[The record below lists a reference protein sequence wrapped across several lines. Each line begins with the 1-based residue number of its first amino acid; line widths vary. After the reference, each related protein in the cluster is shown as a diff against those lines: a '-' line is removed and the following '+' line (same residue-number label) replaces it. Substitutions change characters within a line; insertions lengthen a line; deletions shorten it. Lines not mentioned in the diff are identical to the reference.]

1 MLYES
6 VNNLYVSD
14 ESGILAK
21 KKTNEKSNTKTIQTQ
36 INWEAENGNLPARR
50 AEPIAA
56 DAGIADLQR
65 KAGYDANIDNR
76 ITNIERILNSS
87 GVING
92 EGIYLWSTHKEES
105 RKSSPRTNNKTI
117 FRLCHRRRI

>member
-1 MLYES
+1 MMLYES

-21 KKTNEKSNTKTIQTQ
+21 KKLDGKRQRLSIQTQ
-36 INWEAENGNLPARR
+36 SNWEAENGNIPARR
-50 AEPIAA
+50 NKDFSA
-56 DAGIADLQR
+56 DPGVTDLQR
-65 KAGYDANIDNR
+65 KAGYDQTIDNR
-76 ITNIERILNSS
+76 MTNIERILNSS

-105 RKSSPRTNNKTI
+105 SKSSP
-117 FRLCHRRRI
+117 